1 MEEYKTITIDIAEE
15 VATLILNR
23 PDKLNSLDA
32 AILHELAAA
41 LGKLNDDDGVKA
53 LILTGAGR
61 AFCSGADLTS
71 TTSGADKN
79 LSGISRSEHI
89 EPFVLFGRVIRRIDE
104 FSKPLIAAVNGIA
117 SGAGLSL
124 ALAADI
130 RFASENAS
138 FSAIFIK
145 RGLAPDC
152 GISYYLPRLAGIS
165 NALHILWTG
174 DIIKADEAQ
183 RMGFVNYVVP
193 PDRLM
198 QSAREYALKLARGP
212 SLSIEMIKRMVY
224 TSLKNDSVHTQMGVE
239 SYMQQVCYESEDVV
253 EGIKSFLEKR
263 PPQFKGK

>member
-1 MEEYKTITIDIAEE
+1 MEEYKTITIEIADA
-15 VATLILNR
+15 VATLTMNR
-23 PDKLNSLDA
+23 PDKLNSLDPT
-32 AILHELAAA
+32 ILRELSTA
-41 LGKLNDDDGVKA
+41 LGKLNEDDGVKA

-71 TTSGADKN
+71 TSSGADTN
-79 LSGISRSEHI
+79 QAGISRSEHI
-89 EPFVLFGRVIRRIDE
+89 EPFVLFGRVVRRIDE
-104 FSKPLIAAVNGIA
+104 FNKPLIAAVNGIA

-130 RFASENAS
+130 RFASENAT
-138 FSAIFIK
+138 FSAIFVK

-152 GISYYLPRLAGIS
+152 GASYYLPRLAGAS

-174 DIIKADEAQ
+174 DVIKADEAQ

-193 PDRLM
+193 QDQLM

-253 EGIKSFLEKR
+253 EGITSFIEKR